1 MAEEEEEKEVLYTK
15 EEIAHNYS
23 KLSHSIALI
32 NGLIA
37 GTARELYSTEEKKE
51 CMSRNIEHLETMKAQ
66 DYWTTEDMTA
76 VNKAITDGKDY
87 L

>member
-1 MAEEEEEKEVLYTK
+1 MSEELTK
-15 EEIAHNYS
+15 EEIAHNYTIMG
-23 KLSHSIALI
+23 HSVTLI
-32 NGLIA
+32 NGLID

-76 VNKAITDGKDY
+76 VNKAITDGKEY
-87 L
+87 LQKKD

>member
-1 MAEEEEEKEVLYTK
+1 MSEELTK
-15 EEIAHNYS
+15 EEIAHNYTIMG
-23 KLSHSIALI
+23 HSVTLI
-32 NGLIA
+32 NGLID

-76 VNKAITDGKDY
+76 VNKAITDGKEY

>member
-1 MAEEEEEKEVLYTK
+1 MTEELTK
-15 EEIAHNYS
+15 EEIANNYTIMG
-23 KLSHSIALI
+23 HSVTLI

-37 GTARELYSTEEKKE
+37 GTARELYSTKEKKE

-76 VNKAITDGKDY
+76 VNKAITDGKGY
-87 L
+87 IS

>member
-1 MAEEEEEKEVLYTK
+1 MSEELTK
-15 EEIAHNYS
+15 EEIAHNYTIMG
-23 KLSHSIALI
+23 HSVTLI
-32 NGLIA
+32 NGLID

-51 CMSRNIEHLETMKAQ
+51 CMSRNIEHLEIMKAQ

-76 VNKAITDGKDY
+76 VNKAITDGKEY

>member
-1 MAEEEEEKEVLYTK
+1 MSEELTK

-23 KLSHSIALI
+23 NLSHNIAII

-37 GTARELYSTEEKKE
+37 GNARELYSTEEKKE

-76 VNKAITDGKDY
+76 VNKAITDGKEY

>member
-1 MAEEEEEKEVLYTK
+1 MSEELTK
-15 EEIAHNYS
+15 EEIAHNYTIMG
-23 KLSHSIALI
+23 HSVTLI
-32 NGLIA
+32 NGLID

-51 CMSRNIEHLETMKAQ
+51 SMSRNIEHLETMKAQ

-76 VNKAITDGKDY
+76 VNKAITDGKEY

>member
-1 MAEEEEEKEVLYTK
+1 MSEELTK
-15 EEIAHNYS
+15 EEIAHNYTIMG
-23 KLSHSIALI
+23 HSVTLI

-37 GTARELYSTEEKKE
+37 GTARGLYSTEEKKE

-76 VNKAITDGKDY
+76 VNKAITDGKEY

>member
-1 MAEEEEEKEVLYTK
+1 MSDQYTK
-15 EEIAHNYS
+15 EEIAKNYTTMG
-23 KLSHSIALI
+23 HSVDLI

-37 GTARELYSTEEKKE
+37 GTARELYSTEENNE
-51 CMSRNIEHLETMKAQ
+51 CMSRNIEHLEIMKTQ

-76 VNKAITDGKDY
+76 VNKAITDGKEY

>member
-1 MAEEEEEKEVLYTK
+1 MSEELTK
-15 EEIAHNYS
+15 EEIAHNYTIMG
-23 KLSHSIALI
+23 HSVTLI
-32 NGLIA
+32 NGLID